1 MPRRE
6 KVAARTVRP
15 RDAATMI
22 LTRQSSDGLSVLMGK
37 RSSAHT
43 FMPDL
48 YVFPGGRVDPEDSR
62 PPVLSDMSE
71 GCYSQMS
78 VRTRRSLRAFP
89 LAAIRETFEETGL
102 LIGKPQRMECSPP
115 LNWKAY
121 FDLGVSPCLSGIRYF
136 GRAIT
141 PPSRPKR
148 FDARFFIADAS
159 DVLVG
164 DPTPSDSA
172 ELTDLNWLPIQDAL
186 DTEIPLITRFVL
198 SRIQTYLQS
207 DPDTYSPFMFKKG
220 VSAALV
226 K

>member
-1 MPRRE
+1 MSDSVQEPRR
-6 KVAARTVRP
+6 ASTV
-15 RDAATMI
+15 MI
-22 LTRQSSDGLSVLMGK
+22 LRPGTKGLEVFMVQRNRKTG
-37 RSSAHT
+37 
-43 FMPDL
+43 FMPNAW
-48 YVFPGGRVDPEDSR
+48 VFPGGRVDDEDGAPSVPTLGGEDPCEKMGLSISDGR
-62 PPVLSDMSE
+62 PFLV
-71 GCYSQMS
+71 
-78 VRTRRSLRAFP
+78 
-89 LAAIRETFEETGL
+89 AAIRETFEETGL

-186 DTEIPLITRFVL
+186 DTEIPLITQFVL